1 MALDENGGPSVIENY
16 IDSAI
21 IINATADEF
30 YKQPMYYAIAHVSK
44 YVPPDSI
51 RVDSSVNLLASVAGV
66 QAAAFLR
73 PDNLTTV
80 IIYNS

>member
-1 MALDENGGPSVIENY
+1 MALNEDGGPSVISNY

-21 IINATADEF
+21 IVNATADEF

-44 YVPPDSI
+44 YVPPDSV
-51 RVDSSVNLLASVAGV
+51 RVETSLNSLASLAGL

-80 IIYNS
+80 VIYNS